1 MMSVTPDTLRRL
13 HTLRVQL
20 DSTVDAVTA
29 DLVRG
34 WARAWDNLVVD
45 WVLAVATLA
54 QLRDDGKWPS
64 RTQIR
69 RAERAQQA
77 LAATRSALDE
87 LARQAGVTITGQL
100 PAMTE
105 VESQLGL
112 IASQYPGEAGSL
124 EEIMSRFVRADAQ
137 QLAAIVRRTTEL
149 VTSLLR
155 PLSAEATAELNAALI
170 RGVALGTN
178 PRVAA
183 GKLIRRLE
191 GAFNGGLTRAMVIC
205 RTEMLDANRAAAAL
219 THQANADVLAGWQWL
234 AQMDTRTCPSC
245 WSQSGEIHPLSEPG
259 PLDHQQ
265 GRCARLPLSK
275 SWKDLGFD
283 IEEPASLVPDAR
295 SVFDGLSA
303 ADRLAIMGPE
313 RLALLDAG
321 AIDWADLSSL
331 RRTSGWRDSY
341 GVRPVKVLRRS
352 TAA

>member
-1 MMSVTPDTLRRL
+1 MSVTDDTLRRL
-13 HTLRVQL
+13 HQIRVRL
-20 DSTVDAVTA
+20 DSTVDQVTA
-29 DLVRG
+29 DMVRA
-34 WARAWDNLVVD
+34 WARAWDALVVD
-45 WVLAVATLA
+45 WTLAVATLA
-54 QLRDDGKWPS
+54 QVRDDGGWPT

-77 LAATRSALDE
+77 LAATRTALDE
-87 LARQAGVTITGQL
+87 LARHAGVQITGQL

-124 EEIMSRFVRADAQ
+124 EQIMATFTRIDPNQVAS
-137 QLAAIVRRTTEL
+137 IVDRTTEQI
-149 VTSLLR
+149 TSLLR
-155 PLSAEATAELNAALI
+155 PLSSEATAELYAALV
-170 RGVALGTN
+170 RGVALGQN

-191 GAFNGGLTRAMVIC
+191 GAFNGGLTRALVIA
-205 RTEMLDANRAAAAL
+205 RTEMIDANRAASAL

-265 GRCARLPLSK
+265 GRCARLPVTK

-295 SVFDGLSA
+295 AVFDGLSD

-313 RLALLDAG
+313 RLALLDSG
-321 AIDWADLSSL
+321 AIDWGDLSAI
-331 RRTSGWRDSY
+331 RRTTGWRDSF
-341 GVRPVKVLRRS
+341 GVAPVKVLRRS